1 MGQLRARNKRI
12 SLVLIVSTINIYLK
26 WRKNI
31 RQYKL
36 FGDQDQ
42 DCKRGSALLV
52 VITRDQIGFRA
63 EWSRKRVIPKEH
75 LLVTISF
82 ALTLFRNVVSTLR
95 YKSRSRAS
103 SRPRLNKNDIY
114 LAGNCPF
121 NLTNQKK
128 KKKN

>member
-1 MGQLRARNKRI
+1 M
-12 SLVLIVSTINIYLK
+12 
-26 WRKNI
+26 
-31 RQYKL
+31 
-36 FGDQDQ
+36 
-42 DCKRGSALLV
+42 

-128 KKKN
+128 KKKKTEPINFLVSHERPKPGLTEKDLLHGHVSR